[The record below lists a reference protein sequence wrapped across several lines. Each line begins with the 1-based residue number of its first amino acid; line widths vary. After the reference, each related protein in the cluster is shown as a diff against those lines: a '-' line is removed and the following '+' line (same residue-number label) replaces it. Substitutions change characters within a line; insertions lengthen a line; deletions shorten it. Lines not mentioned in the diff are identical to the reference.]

1 MTSFVDV
8 KNFIWSNEGGS
19 LNYVVKRCAAEYDDV
34 EIIYLDS
41 EKVALLSCPE
51 CMVEV
56 KWMNR
61 AHSGLIV
68 TEADFSDWANVI
80 GSRASSH
87 MRRQSSVITID
98 DMEVNNYFGG
108 DVEYVYTWHEPYYCH
123 ISIMQDSSDGGKWRW
138 EFDMPEL
145 YDTYREYGFDTPQD
159 ALNDMINQFIAPYC
173 TFERKVGMETKAELY
188 PGVSGSTKIYDA
200 LAQYYP
206 EELDF
211 LGDNFPKD
219 MTFSDYLGIRFDM
232 PELET
237 WEILDTSDS
246 DTESKIAWLFAEAM
260 GWDEGIA
267 YDFVRYDKFPPMSYF
282 GSCKAVGNDKKY
294 VTAFDRY
301 DRSIDWE
308 KCIKLVSESIS
319 HDYDKGYDVFCEYMR
334 KYFDNYPNTEENA
347 DIHREDA
354 ANAAYVL
361 SYGEM
366 DWYIDT
372 IVRDSIFESAAWY
385 LEEHGIAIP
394 HTASAKRTTA
404 SAIRTKRAWSESMI
418 VEDYET
424 KVYGFDY
431 TDVPTYFQ
439 AELISEEIYRDGIY
453 RQRWMVWLDM
463 PYYSDPSELIWE
475 SHHEEEI
482 FKYEDEQGLPYYLQS
497 FSPYREEYV
506 FMLDEVMEDIA
517 DDFRREVP
525 GWAEESF
532 YDDMDAY
539 HDRFGACNRAY
550 DEYDRVRK

>member
-41 EKVALLSCPE
+41 ENVALLSCPE

-98 DMEVNNYFGG
+98 DMEVNNYFSG
-108 DVEYVYTWHEPYYCH
+108 DVEYVYTWYEPYYCH

-145 YDTYREYGFDTPQD
+145 YGTYREYGFDTPQD

-173 TFERKVGMETKAELY
+173 TFERKVGMET
-188 PGVSGSTKIYDA
+188 
-200 LAQYYP
+200 
-206 EELDF
+206 
-211 LGDNFPKD
+211 
-219 MTFSDYLGIRFDM
+219 
-232 PELET
+232 
-237 WEILDTSDS
+237 
-246 DTESKIAWLFAEAM
+246 
-260 GWDEGIA
+260 
-267 YDFVRYDKFPPMSYF
+267 
-282 GSCKAVGNDKKY
+282 
-294 VTAFDRY
+294 TAFDRY

-319 HDYDKGYDVFCEYMR
+319 HDYDKGYDVFCEYMS
-334 KYFDNYPNTEENA
+334 KYFDNYPNTEEDA
-347 DIHREDA
+347 DMHRSDA
-354 ANAAYVL
+354 ADAAYVL
-361 SYGEM
+361 SEGEM

-497 FSPYREEYV
+497 FSPYREEYI

>member
-98 DMEVNNYFGG
+98 DMEANNYFGG

-123 ISIMQDSSDGGKWRW
+123 ISIMQDSSDCGKWRW

-159 ALNDMINQFIAPYC
+159 ALNDMINQFISPYC
-173 TFERKVGMETKAELY
+173 TFERKVGMET
-188 PGVSGSTKIYDA
+188 
-200 LAQYYP
+200 
-206 EELDF
+206 
-211 LGDNFPKD
+211 
-219 MTFSDYLGIRFDM
+219 
-232 PELET
+232 
-237 WEILDTSDS
+237 
-246 DTESKIAWLFAEAM
+246 
-260 GWDEGIA
+260 
-267 YDFVRYDKFPPMSYF
+267 
-282 GSCKAVGNDKKY
+282 NDKKY

-334 KYFDNYPNTEENA
+334 KYFDNYPNTDEYA
-347 DIHREDA
+347 DMHRSDA
-354 ANAAYVL
+354 ADAAYVL
-361 SYGEM
+361 SDGEM

-394 HTASAKRTTA
+394 HTASAKRA
-404 SAIRTKRAWSESMI
+404 KRAS
-418 VEDYET
+418 VF
-424 KVYGFDY
+424 VPP
-431 TDVPTYFQ
+431 TDLGKWYWDSY
-439 AELISEEIYRDGIY
+439 A
-453 RQRWMVWLDM
+453 
-463 PYYSDPSELIWE
+463 
-475 SHHEEEI
+475 
-482 FKYEDEQGLPYYLQS
+482 
-497 FSPYREEYV
+497 
-506 FMLDEVMEDIA
+506 A
-517 DDFRREVP
+517 DDGFECYVWSPEGHEGEAWFQIDNSLGYWSWCIDCAAPLPPSIWPENRFSCAHDALMDCVDWASSHVREL
-525 GWAEESF
+525 EELFS
-532 YDDMDAY
+532 
-539 HDRFGACNRAY
+539 
-550 DEYDRVRK
+550 